1 MDAYRFII
9 PGNTMD
15 IMRKVS
21 TYIDSKDVVD
31 FFFGCIDEVG
41 GHIVGLAY
49 VVNWQTW
56 HNSGTNIM
64 AQCALAEN
72 TNV

>member
-1 MDAYRFII
+1 MYAYRFII

-31 FFFGCIDEVG
+31 FFLGCIDEVG

-49 VVNWQTW
+49 VVN
-56 HNSGTNIM
+56 
-64 AQCALAEN
+64 
-72 TNV
+72 